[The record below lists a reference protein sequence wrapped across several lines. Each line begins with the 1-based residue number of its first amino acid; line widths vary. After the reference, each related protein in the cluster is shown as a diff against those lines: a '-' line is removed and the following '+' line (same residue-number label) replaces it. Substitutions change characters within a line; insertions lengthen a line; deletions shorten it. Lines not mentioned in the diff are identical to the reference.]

1 MEGVMTLLSYA
12 TYKGFKVYQM
22 DVKSTFLNGILE
34 EEVYIEQLER
44 FVDENNKDKVCKLHK
59 ALYGL
64 KQAPRAWY
72 ERLHKY
78 LVQIGFERTDDN
90 SNMYIKLEEGKDILI
105 SEIFVDDIIFG
116 EKEVPSKDFANKM
129 KHEFEMSMFEEIKF
143 FVRLQV
149 HQLKHGIFVT

>member
-1 MEGVMTLLSYA
+1 MEGVRTLLAYVA
-12 TYKGFKVYQM
+12 YTGFKVYQM
-22 DVKSTFLNGILE
+22 DVKSAFLNGILE
-34 EEVYIEQLER
+34 EEFYMEQLDG
-44 FVDENNKDKVCKLHK
+44 FFDKDDKEKEWKLHK

-105 SEIFVDDIIFG
+105 S
-116 EKEVPSKDFANKM
+116 
-129 KHEFEMSMFEEIKF
+129 
-143 FVRLQV
+143 
-149 HQLKHGIFVT
+149 